1 MAVNFGI
8 PQLKE
13 YLTRMGLRLANVDLE
28 QEIIELAFHGN
39 HGQWRMIVGIQQSGE
54 VRKLMLIA
62 PHIAAV
68 AKKKRLE
75 CLEALMAVNYRIA
88 MGKFGLD
95 LDDGEVRLE
104 EAIPLAN
111 DAITFEQFQL
121 ALGAMMQTVAMY
133 HSLLP
138 RIVYGNLSVLEA
150 LNVCEQDFLQEI
162 DGIEEEDSNAVEGV
176 SIQEIEQQDEPEEP
190 VDSPELNVNDVL
202 AEITRML
209 EEHKD

>member
-1 MAVNFGI
+1 MADHFGI

-13 YLTRMGLRLANVDLE
+13 YLAKMGLRLANVDLE

-39 HGQWRMIVGIQQSGE
+39 HGQWRMIIGIQQSGE

-68 AKKKRLE
+68 TKKKRLE

-104 EAIPLAN
+104 EAIPLA
-111 DAITFEQFQL
+111 DDSVTFEQFQL

-138 RIVYGNLSVLEA
+138 RIVYGDLSVLDA
-150 LNVCEQDFLQEI
+150 LNVCEQEFLQEI
-162 DGIEEEDSNAVEGV
+162 N
-176 SIQEIEQQDEPEEP
+176 EIEQKDMTTDETMLEQPTEPEGP
-190 VDSPELNVNDVL
+190 TELNVNDVL

-209 EEHKD
+209 EEHTE

>member
-1 MAVNFGI
+1 MAYDFGI
-8 PQLKE
+8 PQLVE
-13 YLTRMGLRLANVDLE
+13 YLTQMGLRLAVTDHE

-62 PHIAAV
+62 PHIAAIT
-68 AKKKRLE
+68 KTKRLQ

-104 EAIPLAN
+104 EAIPLAHGSV
-111 DAITFEQFQL
+111 TFEQFQL

-138 RIVYGNLSVLEA
+138 RIMYGNLSVQEA
-150 LNVCEQDFLQEI
+150 LQACEQEFLREMEAP
-162 DGIEEEDSNAVEGV
+162 DEEQLASDELEPS
-176 SIQEIEQQDEPEEP
+176 EIELSGA
-190 VDSPELNVNDVL
+190 SPELDVSDVL
-202 AEITRML
+202 AEVTRML
-209 EEHKD
+209 EKHKDERDI

>member
-1 MAVNFGI
+1 MAENFGI
-8 PQLKE
+8 PQLVE
-13 YLTRMGLRLANVDLE
+13 YLEQMGLRIANVDQE

-39 HGQWRMIVGIQQSGE
+39 HGQWRMIVGIQQHGE

-62 PHIAAV
+62 PHIGAIT
-68 AKKKRLE
+68 KKKRLE

-104 EAIPLAN
+104 EAVPLA
-111 DAITFEQFQL
+111 DGSITYEQFQL

-138 RIVYGNLSVLEA
+138 RIIYGNLSVLEA
-150 LNVCEQDFLQEI
+150 LDACEKEFLQDMDISELA
-162 DGIEEEDSNAVEGV
+162 DDELDESDESSQ
-176 SIQEIEQQDEPEEP
+176 SIAQQSQYPPQLD
-190 VDSPELNVNDVL
+190 VNDVL
-202 AEITRML
+202 AEISRML
-209 EEHKD
+209 EERKE

>member
-1 MAVNFGI
+1 MAEDFGI
-8 PQLKE
+8 PQLVE
-13 YLTRMGLRLANVDLE
+13 YLEQMGLRIANVDLE
-28 QEIIELAFHGN
+28 QDIIELAFHGN

-62 PHIAAV
+62 PHIGAIT
-68 AKKKRLE
+68 KKKRLE

-104 EAIPLAN
+104 EALPLAN
-111 DAITFEQFQL
+111 GIVTFEQFQL
-121 ALGAMMQTVAMY
+121 ALGAIMQTVAMY

-150 LNVCEQDFLQEI
+150 LDICEKEFLQDMDSSEL
-162 DGIEEEDSNAVEGV
+162 DEEAAPHSSA
-176 SIQEIEQQDEPEEP
+176 
-190 VDSPELNVNDVL
+190 DSPQPPELDVHDVL
-202 AEITRML
+202 EEITRML
-209 EEHKD
+209 EERKE

>member
-1 MAVNFGI
+1 MAESFGI
-8 PQLKE
+8 PHLKD

-39 HGQWRMIVGIQQSGE
+39 PGQWRMIVGIQQSGE

-62 PHIAAV
+62 PHIAV
-68 AKKKRLE
+68 VNKKKRLE

-88 MGKFGLD
+88 MGKFGID
-95 LDDGEVRLE
+95 LEDGEVRLE
-104 EAIPLAN
+104 EAIPLAGGS
-111 DAITFEQFQL
+111 ITFEQFQL

-150 LNVCEQDFLQEI
+150 LSTCELEFLQEM
-162 DGIEEEDSNAVEGV
+162 A
-176 SIQEIEQQDEPEEP
+176 EPEEADEASDETTQ
-190 VDSPELNVNDVL
+190 VEETVQTESP
-202 AEITRML
+202 
-209 EEHKD
+209 

>member
-1 MAVNFGI
+1 MAEDFGI
-8 PQLKE
+8 PQLVE

-54 VRKLMLIA
+54 VRKLMLIV
-62 PHIAAV
+62 PHIGAIT
-68 AKKKRLE
+68 KKKRLE

-95 LDDGEVRLE
+95 LEDGEVRLE
-104 EAIPLAN
+104 EAIPLAR

-121 ALGAMMQTVAMY
+121 ALGAIMQTVAMY

-138 RIVYGNLSVLEA
+138 RIMYGNLSVEEA
-150 LNVCEQDFLQEI
+150 LDACEQEFLEEMEPL
-162 DGIEEEDSNAVEGV
+162 EEEGAFAG
-176 SIQEIEQQDEPEEP
+176 DEPEEQE
-190 VDSPELNVNDVL
+190 SPAELNVSDVL
-202 AEITRML
+202 AEISRLL
-209 EEHKD
+209 EQKNEE

>member
-1 MAVNFGI
+1 MADHFGI
-8 PQLKE
+8 PQLKA
-13 YLTRMGLRLANVDLE
+13 YLTKMGLRLANVDLE

-39 HGQWRMIVGIQQSGE
+39 NGQWRMIIGIQQSGA

-68 AKKKRLE
+68 TKKKRLE

-104 EAIPLAN
+104 EAIPLAG
-111 DAITFEQFQL
+111 DSVTFEQFQL

-138 RIVYGNLSVLEA
+138 RIVYGDLSVLDA
-150 LNVCEQDFLQEI
+150 LNLCEQEFLQEVNETEQ
-162 DGIEEEDSNAVEGV
+162 EE
-176 SIQEIEQQDEPEEP
+176 QPTEPEGP
-190 VDSPELNVNDVL
+190 TELNVNDVL

-209 EEHKD
+209 EEHSE

>member
-1 MAVNFGI
+1 MADNFGI
-8 PQLKE
+8 PQLEE
-13 YLTRMGLRLANVDLE
+13 YMTRMGLRLASVDQE

-39 HGQWRMIVGIQQSGE
+39 HGQWRMIVGVQQSGE

-68 AKKKRLE
+68 TKKKRLE

-111 DAITFEQFQL
+111 DSVTFEQFQL

-138 RIVYGNLSVLEA
+138 RIVYGNLSVLDA
-150 LNVCEQDFLQEI
+150 LSICEQEFLQEV
-162 DGIEEEDSNAVEGV
+162 DGIEETDIIADEAAPLQDK
-176 SIQEIEQQDEPEEP
+176 EQQVEAEHA
-190 VDSPELNVNDVL
+190 PELNVNDVL

-209 EEHKD
+209 EDHKD

>member
-1 MAVNFGI
+1 MAEDFGI
-8 PQLKE
+8 PQLVE
-13 YLTRMGLRLANVDLE
+13 YLKQMGLRLANVDQE
-28 QEIIELAFHGN
+28 QEIIEMAFHGN

-62 PHIAAV
+62 PHIGAV
-68 AKKKRLE
+68 TKKKRLE

-104 EAIPLAN
+104 EAIPLAHGSVS
-111 DAITFEQFQL
+111 FEQFQL

-138 RIVYGNLSVLEA
+138 RIVYGNLSVQDALEA
-150 LNVCEQDFLQEI
+150 CEQEFLQEM
-162 DGIEEEDSNAVEGV
+162 DTEDEEDNESSA
-176 SIQEIEQQDEPEEP
+176 SDEPVQSAAQE
-190 VDSPELNVNDVL
+190 VDSGTPPELNVNDVL
-202 AEITRML
+202 AEITRLL

>member
-1 MAVNFGI
+1 
-8 PQLKE
+8 
-13 YLTRMGLRLANVDLE
+13 MGLRLASVDQE

-39 HGQWRMIVGIQQSGE
+39 HGQWRMIVGVQQSGE

-62 PHIAAV
+62 PQISAV
-68 AKKKRLE
+68 TKKKRLE

-111 DAITFEQFQL
+111 DSVTFEQFQL

-138 RIVYGNLSVLEA
+138 RIVYGNLSVLDA
-150 LNVCEQDFLQEI
+150 LSMCEQEFLQEI
-162 DGIEEEDSNAVEGV
+162 DGVEEADIVVDEATPLQDK
-176 SIQEIEQQDEPEEP
+176 EQQVEAAL
-190 VDSPELNVNDVL
+190 SPELNVNDVL

-209 EEHKD
+209 EDHKD

>member
-1 MAVNFGI
+1 MAENFGI
-8 PQLKE
+8 PHIVE
-13 YLTRMGLRLANVDLE
+13 YLTRMGLRIASVDQR

-62 PHIAAV
+62 PHIGAV
-68 AKKKRLE
+68 INKKRLE

-104 EAIPLAN
+104 EAVPLA
-111 DAITFEQFQL
+111 DDSITFEQFQL
-121 ALGAMMQTVAMY
+121 AMGAIMQTVAMY

-138 RIVYGNLSVLEA
+138 RIIYGNLSVEDA
-150 LNVCEQDFLQEI
+150 LQACEHEFLQEMNNDDFPD
-162 DGIEEEDSNAVEGV
+162 DGSQEQDAATPTGRANAPSEPLSELDV
-176 SIQEIEQQDEPEEP
+176 S
-190 VDSPELNVNDVL
+190 DVL
-202 AEITRML
+202 AEINRML
-209 EEHKD
+209 EERKE